1 VRVLVTGGA
10 GFIGSEFVRLLLSGE
25 SGFEDLKKLVVVDS
39 LTYSGNLNNLSTVSQ
54 DKRLQIEVKSINDPE
69 FLKEIFPGQD
79 FVFNFAA
86 ESHVDRSIVNANSF
100 IDTNIVGSY
109 NVFKESLNSDVH
121 RVIHISTDEVYG
133 SLLKGSA
140 SEDSNLEPNSPY
152 AASKAASDLIARS
165 FYQTHKLPII
175 VTRCS
180 NNYGPYQ
187 NPEKLIPLAITNLL
201 LGRKVPIYGSGENVR
216 EWIHVKD
223 HCRAIA
229 HVALNGKKGETYNIG
244 GRNSFQNISL
254 VNKLLKIMGL
264 DSSHLEYVE
273 DRKGHDLRYALN
285 DSKLLSLGFRE
296 TIDFDRGIAETVKWY
311 ETNQD
316 WWKDLK

>member
-1 VRVLVTGGA
+1 VNVLVTGGA
-10 GFIGSEFVRLLLSGE
+10 GFIGSQFVRLLLNGE
-25 SGFEDLKKLVVVDS
+25 SGFENVKKVTVVDS
-39 LTYSGNLNNLSTVSQ
+39 LTYSGNLNNLSSVSQ
-54 DKRLQIEVKSINDPE
+54 DSRLKVEVNTINNPE
-69 FLKEIFPGQD
+69 FLKEFFVGQD
-79 FVFNFAA
+79 YVFNFAA
-86 ESHVDRSIVNANSF
+86 ESHVDRSITDAGSF
-100 IDTNIVGSY
+100 MDTNIIGSY
-109 NVFKESLNSDVH
+109 NVFNSSLITAVS

-133 SLLKGSA
+133 SLVEGSA
-140 SEDSNLEPNSPY
+140 SEDLILKPNSPY

-201 LGRKVPIYGSGENVR
+201 LGKKVPIYGTGKNVR

-229 HVALNGKKGETYNIG
+229 YIALHGKVGEIYNIG
-244 GRNSFQNISL
+244 GRNSAQNITL
-254 VNKLLKIMGL
+254 INKLLEIIGL
-264 DSSHLEYVE
+264 DFSCVEYVE

-285 DSKLLSLGFRE
+285 DSKLLSLGFKE
-296 TIDFDRGIAETVKWY
+296 LIDFEEGLKQTVQWY
-311 ETNQD
+311 EANQD
-316 WWKDLK
+316 WWRDLK

>member
-1 VRVLVTGGA
+1 MRVLVTGGA

-25 SGFEDLKKLVVVDS
+25 SGFQDLNKLVVVDS
-39 LTYSGNLNNLSTVSQ
+39 LTYSGNLNNLSSVSQ
-54 DKRLQIEVKSINDPE
+54 DKRLQIEVKSINDRE
-69 FLKEIFPGQD
+69 FLKGILPGQD

-86 ESHVDRSIVNANSF
+86 ESHVDRSIVDASSF

-109 NVFKESLNSDVH
+109 NVFKESLASDVH

-140 SEDSNLEPNSPY
+140 SEESNLEPNSPY

-264 DSSHLEYVE
+264 DLSHMEYVE

-296 TIDFDRGIAETVKWY
+296 TIDFDSGIAQTVKWY

>member
-1 VRVLVTGGA
+1 MRVLVTGGA

-69 FLKEIFPGQD
+69 FLREIFPGQD

-109 NVFKESLNSDVH
+109 NVFKESLDSDVH

-165 FYQTHKLPII
+165 FYQTHKLPIVI
-175 VTRCS
+175 TRCS

-296 TIDFDRGIAETVKWY
+296 TIDFDRGIAQTVKWY

>member
-1 VRVLVTGGA
+1 MRVLVTGGA

-54 DKRLQIEVKSINDPE
+54 DKRLQIEVNSINDPE
-69 FLKEIFPGQD
+69 FLREIFPGQD

-86 ESHVDRSIVNANSF
+86 ESHVDRSIVNAKSF

-109 NVFKESLNSDVH
+109 NVFKESLDSNVH

-254 VNKLLKIMGL
+254 INELLKIMGL

>member
-1 VRVLVTGGA
+1 MRVLVTGGA

-39 LTYSGNLNNLSTVSQ
+39 LTYSGNLNNLSSVSQ

-69 FLKEIFPGQD
+69 FLKGIFPGQD
-79 FVFNFAA
+79 FIFNFAA
-86 ESHVDRSIVNANSF
+86 ESHVDRSIVDASSF
-100 IDTNIVGSY
+100 IDTNIVGSF
-109 NVFKESLNSDVH
+109 NVFKESLDSDVH

-165 FYQTHKLPII
+165 FHQTHKLPII
-175 VTRCS
+175 ITRCS

-229 HVALNGKKGETYNIG
+229 HVALNGKTGETYNIG
-244 GRNSFQNISL
+244 GRNSFQNITL

-264 DSSHLEYVE
+264 DSSHLEYVK
-273 DRKGHDLRYALN
+273 DRKGHDMRYALN
-285 DSKLLSLGFRE
+285 DSKLLNLGFRE
-296 TIDFDRGIAETVKWY
+296 TIEFDRGIAQTVKWY

>member
-54 DKRLQIEVKSINDPE
+54 DKRLQIEVNSINDPE
-69 FLKEIFPGQD
+69 FLREIFPGQD

-109 NVFKESLNSDVH
+109 NVFKESLDSDVH

-254 VNKLLKIMGL
+254 INELLKIMGL

-296 TIDFDRGIAETVKWY
+296 TIDFDSGIAQTVKWY

>member
-1 VRVLVTGGA
+1 MKVLVTGGA

-25 SGFEDLKKLVVVDS
+25 SGFEDIKKIVVVDS
-39 LTYSGNLNNLSTVSQ
+39 LTYSGNLDNLSTVSQ

-100 IDTNIVGSY
+100 IDTNVVGSY
-109 NVFKESLNSDVH
+109 NVFKESLAADVH
-121 RVIHISTDEVYG
+121 RVIHVSTDEVYG
-133 SLLKGSA
+133 SLLVGSA

-201 LGRKVPIYGSGENVR
+201 LGKNVPIYGSGENVR

-229 HVALNGKKGETYNIG
+229 YLALTGKIGETYNIG

-296 TIDFDRGIAETVKWY
+296 TIEFDSGIEQTVEWY
-311 ETNQD
+311 ESNQD

>member
-39 LTYSGNLNNLSTVSQ
+39 LTYSGNLNNLSSVSQ

-69 FLKEIFPGQD
+69 FLKGIFPGQD
-79 FVFNFAA
+79 FIFNFAA
-86 ESHVDRSIVNANSF
+86 ESHVDRSIVDASSF
-100 IDTNIVGSY
+100 IDTNIVGSF
-109 NVFKESLNSDVH
+109 NVFKESLDSDVH

-140 SEDSNLEPNSPY
+140 SEDSNLVPNSPY

-165 FYQTHKLPII
+165 FHQTHKLPII
-175 VTRCS
+175 ITRCS

-229 HVALNGKKGETYNIG
+229 HVALNGKTGETYNIG
-244 GRNSFQNISL
+244 GRNSFQNITL

-264 DSSHLEYVE
+264 DSSNLEYVK
-273 DRKGHDLRYALN
+273 DRKGHDMRYALN
-285 DSKLLSLGFRE
+285 DSKLLNLGFRE
-296 TIDFDRGIAETVKWY
+296 TIEFDRGIAQTVKWY